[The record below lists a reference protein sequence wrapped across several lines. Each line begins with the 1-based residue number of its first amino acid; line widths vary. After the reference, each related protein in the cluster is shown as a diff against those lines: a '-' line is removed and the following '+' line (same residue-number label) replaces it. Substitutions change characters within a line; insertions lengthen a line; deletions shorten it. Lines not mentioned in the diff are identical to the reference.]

1 MKKSLQGAALIAVV
15 LILASCMPN
24 VVPEGYQLLGKREVN
39 FGIDKDTIPV
49 NRAAGPMRQ
58 LLIVAKFNP
67 VEVHTIRVFFEGGAT
82 YDANV
87 RERLFVGR
95 DKLVIDL
102 PGNARKVSEVG
113 FRYRKLNNAVRR
125 ATVELW
131 GK

>member
-15 LILASCMPN
+15 LILASCTPN
-24 VVPEGYQLLGKREVN
+24 VVPDGYQLLGKREVN

-102 PGNARKVSEVG
+102 PGDARKVSEVG

>member
-1 MKKSLQGAALIAVV
+1 MKKSLHGAALIAVV

-24 VVPEGYQLLGKREVN
+24 IVPEGYQLLGKREVN

-67 VEVHTIRVFFEGGAT
+67 VEVHTIRIFFEGGAT

-102 PGNARKVSEVG
+102 PGAARKISEVS